1 MSEEKYEKIAS
12 RSLFVFVWSQNELQ
26 ESILH
31 QWTESFEEPI
41 LEIALDQEDPHL
53 LFLNIADE

>member
-12 RSLFVFVWSQNELQ
+12 RSLFVLVWSQNELQ